1 MDVIY
6 KQKKN
11 KVVINL
17 IEKINYT
24 ITKIKTKLFIAT
36 AAYDKYYK
44 RYYIITLTLFILSS
58 VVTFIEALRLIIM
71 EYVHKDEQLLIN
83 INLLTTLINVLVL
96 FFGIIITI
104 LSSYIRF
111 KNYREILEELR
122 EKQNIMIEYIDKYK
136 KQKNNLE
143 YIYQIKEDDIKFEE
157 IEKIKNDI
165 EEYDTKI
172 ESTNIQEYITTKDII
187 RFNNY
192 KGDFDLKIIEI
203 KLKYKKESKIIE
215 EKYEEKPNIMNSQKD
230 NNPYIIVQYEPNKSI
245 QPINQPIQYIQ
256 PINQPIQSQ
265 PIQYIQPIN
274 QPIQYIQP
282 IQPIQ
287 PINQSIQPQSIQS
300 KNNIKSNKPLDL
312 SRSTNKFYNLS

>member
-11 KVVINL
+11 EVVINL
-17 IEKINYT
+17 IEKINTT

-71 EYVHKDEQLLIN
+71 EYIHKDEQLLIN
-83 INLLTTLINVLVL
+83 VNLLTTLINVLVL

-122 EKQNIMIEYIDKYK
+122 EKQNILVEYIDKYK

-215 EKYEEKPNIMNSQKD
+215 
-230 NNPYIIVQYEPNKSI
+230 
-245 QPINQPIQYIQ
+245 
-256 PINQPIQSQ
+256 
-265 PIQYIQPIN
+265 
-274 QPIQYIQP
+274 
-282 IQPIQ
+282 
-287 PINQSIQPQSIQS
+287 
-300 KNNIKSNKPLDL
+300 
-312 SRSTNKFYNLS
+312 

>member
-11 KVVINL
+11 EVVINL

-71 EYVHKDEQLLIN
+71 EYVNKDEQLLIN
-83 INLLTTLINVLVL
+83 VNLLTTLINVLVL

-215 EKYEEKPNIMNSQKD
+215 EKYEEKPNIMNLQKD

-245 QPINQPIQYIQ
+245 QPQLLHNHFIQ
-256 PINQPIQSQ
+256 PINQPIKS
-265 PIQYIQPIN
+265 QPIN

-282 IQPIQ
+282 IQPINQ
-287 PINQSIQPQSIQS
+287 PIQSIQSIQS

>member
-11 KVVINL
+11 EVVINL

-71 EYVHKDEQLLIN
+71 EYVNKDEQLLIN
-83 INLLTTLINVLVL
+83 VNLLTTLINVLVL

-215 EKYEEKPNIMNSQKD
+215 EKYEEKPNIMNLQKD
-230 NNPYIIVQYEPNKSI
+230 NKPYIIVQSHYEPKQFIQPNHFI
-245 QPINQPIQYIQ
+245 QPIYQPIQYIQ
-256 PINQPIQSQ
+256 P
-265 PIQYIQPIN
+265 
-274 QPIQYIQP
+274 
-282 IQPIQ
+282 Q
-287 PINQSIQPQSIQS
+287 PINQSINQPIQSIQS